1 MSVSHESVRPPATAL
16 RWFALAICALG
27 GAGALAVILVVMR
40 VPGIASAAGLDP
52 ELGRRC
58 LVVHVDLATGVW
70 FFATLAGLVCLAKTR
85 ARRPR
90 FASAGVLLAT
100 SGVVVMLSS
109 AVLDSRVVLSD
120 YVPVLDH
127 PAFLVG
133 LAAFAL
139 GVVLETA
146 WWRSSGGERWL
157 PIEVQHGLRAS
168 GAAFALALLTIVA
181 AYMFRD
187 PSATRTASYEDLFW
201 GGGHVLQFAAT
212 AGMLACWLL
221 LFHEAVGTRAI
232 TARGAAAVFVLLVIP
247 TALGPVLVL
256 TRQEPVAFTR
266 LMELGIFPAVVILT
280 IAGAAA
286 ALRHGRPS
294 DLHWPLQTIAA
305 RGLFI
310 GVAMTFLGFVLG
322 AQIRGNTTLTP
333 AHYHISIGAVTVS
346 FMTTVLILLPRFGVP
361 IAHPRLA
368 MWQPGIYGGGQTL
381 FASGLAIAGF
391 WGHSGRKLYDAQRIV
406 TAPVERIGWT
416 IAGVGGL
423 LAFAAG
429 ILFVVLV
436 VSSVRRAAAVAHPS

>member
-1 MSVSHESVRPPATAL
+1 VSHESVRPPVTAL

-27 GAGALAVILVVMR
+27 GAGALAVVLVVMR

-52 ELGRRC
+52 ALARRC

-70 FFATLAGLVCLAKTR
+70 FFATLAGLACLAKTR
-85 ARRPR
+85 TRLDN
-90 FASAGVLLAT
+90 AGVTLAT
-100 SGVVVMLSS
+100 SGVIVLLSS
-109 AVLDSRVVLSD
+109 ALLDSRVVLSD

-127 PAFLVG
+127 AAFLGG

-146 WWRSSGGERWL
+146 WWRSPGREPWL
-157 PIEVQHGLRAS
+157 PVEVQHGLRA
-168 GAAFALALLTIVA
+168 GGVAFAFALLTIIA
-181 AYMFRD
+181 AYISRD
-187 PSATRTASYEDLFW
+187 PSAASYQDLFW

-221 LFHEAVGTRAI
+221 LFHQTVGTHAI
-232 TARGAAAVFVLLVIP
+232 SSRGAALVFVLLVAP
-247 TALGPVLVL
+247 AALGPALVL
-256 TRQEPVAFTR
+256 TRQDPAAFTR

-280 IAGAAA
+280 IAGAAT
-286 ALRHGRPS
+286 ALRHGRRS
-294 DLHWPLQTIAA
+294 DLHWPLQAIAA

-310 GVAMTFLGFVLG
+310 AVAMTFLGFVLG
-322 AQIRGNTTLTP
+322 AEIRGNTTLTP

-346 FMTTVLILLPRFGVP
+346 FMTALLILLPRFGVP
-361 IAHPRLA
+361 VAHPRLA

-391 WGHSGRKLYDAQRIV
+391 WGHSGRKLYDGERIV

-416 IAGVGGL
+416 IAGIGGL
-423 LAFAAG
+423 LALAGG

-436 VSSVRRAAAVAHPS
+436 VTSVKRAAGVRRRVPG